1 MISEP
6 FANGESLIHRLDPR
20 LKILC
25 VTAYSFAV
33 ALSNQFPAL
42 AGYLV
47 FSLLLVGLARLN
59 LREVT
64 SRLLIVNGLI
74 LLLWVVLPLT
84 FEGTPL
90 FSMGPFTVTRE
101 GILTSARITLKSN
114 SILLAFI
121 SLAATSSLATLGYAM
136 NRLRVPDKIVHLLL
150 MTYRYV
156 FVIELEYRR
165 LVRAAKIRG
174 FCPKTDMH
182 TYRTYAYL
190 IGMIFVR
197 ASDRSERVHKAMM
210 CRGFKGK
217 FYCLREFS
225 FTRLDLAWSV
235 FMTLAIVGLG
245 LLELLNI

>member
-6 FANGESLIHRLDPR
+6 FANGNSLVHRLDPR
-20 LKILC
+20 VKILC
-25 VTAYSFAV
+25 VTVYSFAV
-33 ALSNQFPAL
+33 ALSNRFPAL

-47 FSLLLVGLARLN
+47 FSLVLIGLAQLN
-59 LREVT
+59 LREVF
-64 SRLLIVNGLI
+64 SRILIVNAFI

-84 FEGTPL
+84 FEGEPL
-90 FSMGPFTVTRE
+90 FSIGPFTATRE
-101 GILTSARITLKSN
+101 GILTCAGITLKSN

-121 SLAATSSLATLGYAM
+121 SLAATSSLSALGSAM
-136 NRLRVPDKIVHLLL
+136 NRLHLPDKIVLLLL

-156 FVIELEYRR
+156 FVIELEYQR

-174 FCPKTDMH
+174 FSPKTDMH

-197 ASDRSERVHKAMM
+197 SSDRSERVHKAML

-217 FYCLREFS
+217 FYCIREFS
-225 FTRLDLAWSV
+225 FTRLDLIWSV
-235 FMTLAIVGLG
+235 FMTVAIVGLG